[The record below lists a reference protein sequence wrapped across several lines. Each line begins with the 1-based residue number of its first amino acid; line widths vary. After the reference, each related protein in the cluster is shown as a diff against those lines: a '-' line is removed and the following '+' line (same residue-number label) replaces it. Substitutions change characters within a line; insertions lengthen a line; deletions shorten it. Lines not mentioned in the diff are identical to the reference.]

1 MQYAERLPNTR
12 TLLAPVVALAIGAAA
27 ATGAYALI
35 DSETVVVG
43 DPEVI
48 VAEVPAPGT
57 VAKTHNEAVAAA
69 AISATAPGAQGG
81 TDEAATA
88 AAISPPATSQG
99 GTDEAATAAAIT
111 PPESAPANGLDAPG
125 PQTN

>member
-1 MQYAERLPNTR
+1 MQYAERLPNSR
-12 TLLAPVVALAIGAAA
+12 TLLAPVLALAVGAAA
-27 ATGAYALI
+27 ATGAYALL

-57 VAKTHNEAVAAA
+57 VAQTKNEAATAA
-69 AISATAPGAQGG
+69 AITASPTVAETKNEAATAAAITASPTVPARAGHPSHGG

-88 AAISPPATSQG
+88 AAIAP
-99 GTDEAATAAAIT
+99 
-111 PPESAPANGLDAPG
+111 PPESAP
-125 PQTN
+125 

>member
-43 DPEVI
+43 EPEVI

-57 VAKTHNEAVAAA
+57 VAKTKNEAATAA
-69 AISATAPGAQGG
+69 AISPPATAQGG
-81 TDEAATA
+81 TNEAATA

-111 PPESAPANGLDAPG
+111 PPQSAPANGLDAPG
-125 PQTN
+125 PRTN